1 MTIIKYFRK
10 IQNLPIRESQKISN
24 LKSISNNNILDVQIE
39 QCFYID
45 IGEYK
50 NLSIEESKKLQWLL
64 KDSLDHAGL
73 SHNTFLDKKTNSIL
87 LEIGPR

>member
-10 IQNLPIRESQKISN
+10 IQNLPIRESKKISN
-24 LKSISNNNILDVQIE
+24 LMSISNNNILDVQIE

-50 NLSIEESKKLQWLL
+50 DLSIEESKKLQWLL
-64 KDSLDHAGL
+64 RDPFDHAGF
-73 SHNTFLDKKTNSIL
+73 SHNTFLDKKNNSIL